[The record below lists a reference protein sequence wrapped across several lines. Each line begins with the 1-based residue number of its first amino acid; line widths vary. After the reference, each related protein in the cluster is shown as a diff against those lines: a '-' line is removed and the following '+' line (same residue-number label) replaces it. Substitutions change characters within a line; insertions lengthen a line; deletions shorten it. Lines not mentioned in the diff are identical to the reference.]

1 MMKRG
6 ISLFASTILLA
17 TTLFSPADA
26 AGPEINGDASFYEV
40 GFGACGKSANNTQLV
55 AAISHLRFDPETTK
69 STISN
74 KLCGQK
80 VKVINGKKS
89 VIVTIVDRCASCA
102 KDDIALSPAAYKKI
116 ASMDSGKVPVQWKL
130 M

>member
-1 MMKRG
+1 MMKLRNRVVA
-6 ISLFASTILLA
+6 SFAVLAAALLA
-17 TTLFSPADA
+17 RADA
-26 AGPEINGDASFYEV
+26 GQEFNGDASFYEV
-40 GFGACGKSANNTQLV
+40 GFGACGKTNNNTQLV
-55 AAISHLRFDPETTK
+55 AAISHVVFDSVPSA

-74 KLCGQK
+74 KFCGQK
-80 VKVINGKKS
+80 VKVTNGKKS

-116 ASMDSGKVPVQWKL
+116 ASMDSGKVPVQWKV